1 MRCKKAVEEYQKVWR
16 RIKRYVKRD
25 KHIPVKLLSELR
37 EKYNKWEKCMK
48 NNFQGLTIEF

>member
-16 RIKRYVKRD
+16 RIKGYVKRD
-25 KHIPVKLLSELR
+25 KHIPVKLLSKLR

-48 NNFQGLTIEF
+48 NNFQGLTKC